1 MKDSNRANQ
10 PCNESSVV
18 IEAHH
23 NLKEKL
29 DIAELILKTLNIK
42 YQIKTPKTCA
52 SNLKNSLFR
61 KSLNQVQDKFVNY

>member
-42 YQIKTPKTCA
+42 YQIKTFMILKCA
-52 SNLKNSLFR
+52 FIVGSMMK
-61 KSLNQVQDKFVNY
+61 